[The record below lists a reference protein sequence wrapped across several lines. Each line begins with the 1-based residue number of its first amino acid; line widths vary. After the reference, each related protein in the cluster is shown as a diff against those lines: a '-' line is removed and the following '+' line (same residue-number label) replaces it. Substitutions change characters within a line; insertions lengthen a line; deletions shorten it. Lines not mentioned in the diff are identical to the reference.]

1 MVQQTCRTGL
11 QPVRNPSRSA
21 GDEGPCAFQ
30 MKAERVVLEESTEM
44 IRRPARCLRP
54 SRFYGTLAT
63 MTVISLLSVPPL
75 GAGQTP
81 VGASANV
88 PNGTRF
94 LVKLDDKLSTRKD
107 KVGKK
112 FDLKTLE
119 PLVAADGTVVPPGT
133 KIRGHIS
140 RVEPA
145 GLTGRA
151 RLWLSFDEIKTR
163 EGKLPIVAHVT
174 SVPGEHSVRAGD
186 SREGEI
192 EARTS
197 KGKQEIEAAVAGAA
211 IGAVIGA
218 STKGGKGAAWGAVLG
233 GAAGFLIAS
242 GMGQELELQKGTKLE
257 LELSRPL
264 YVAKR

>member
-1 MVQQTCRTGL
+1 MEQERTKRGKINTSGAAEWSKTL
-11 QPVRNPSRSA
+11 VALTLVAALSFAPVMAGQSQSA
-21 GDEGPCAFQ
+21 
-30 MKAERVVLEESTEM
+30 S
-44 IRRPARCLRP
+44 
-54 SRFYGTLAT
+54 
-63 MTVISLLSVPPL
+63 
-75 GAGQTP
+75 AGQTSS
-81 VGASANV
+81 VSTATVSS
-88 PNGTRF
+88 GTRF

-119 PLVAADGTVVPPGT
+119 PLIAANGAVIPPGA
-133 KIRGHIS
+133 KIRGHVS

-145 GLTGRA
+145 GVTGRA
-151 RLWLSFDEIKTR
+151 RLWLSFDEINTR
-163 EGKLPIVAHVT
+163 EGKLPIVAHVL
-174 SVPGEHSVRAGD
+174 SVPEEHSVKAGE

-197 KGKQEIEAAVAGAA
+197 KGKQEVEAAAAGAA

-218 STKGGKGAAWGAVLG
+218 TAKGGKGAGMGAILG

-264 YVAKR
+264 YVEKW

>member
-1 MVQQTCRTGL
+1 MVQGKLEAETN
-11 QPVRNPSRSA
+11 V
-21 GDEGPCAFQ
+21 EGR
-30 MKAERVVLEESTEM
+30 KLEWRM
-44 IRRPARCLRP
+44 AMAAL
-54 SRFYGTLAT
+54 TLA
-63 MTVISLLSVPPL
+63 VLLSFTLLPAAQAQNA
-75 GAGQTP
+75 GAGP
-81 VGASANV
+81 ASTVSAATV
-88 PNGTRF
+88 SSGTRF

-119 PLVAADGTVVPPGT
+119 PLIAADGTVVPPGT
-133 KIRGHIS
+133 KIRGHVS

-145 GLTGRA
+145 GVTGRA
-151 RLWLSFDEIKTR
+151 RLWLSFDEINTR
-163 EGKLPIVAHVT
+163 QGKLPIVAHVL
-174 SVPGEHSVRAGD
+174 SVPEEHSVKAGE

-197 KGKQEIEAAVAGAA
+197 KGRQEVEAAAAGAA

-218 STKGGKGAAWGAVLG
+218 STKGGKGAGWGAVLG

-264 YVAKR
+264 YVAKW